1 MKTKTTSK
9 KKKIIL
15 IILIVLFVLN
25 IADCVM
31 SVVIYKENF
40 DKRFTT
46 PEPFPHIEEFA
57 ELGATKYTF
66 PSDKG
71 QMLTGYMYRYPER
84 NEHQPPHGII
94 VMAHGFGGGH
104 KSYMNIADWF
114 AAHDYLVFAYDAT
127 GNDESGGDAVG
138 GLPQGVIDL
147 DHAISFVEEKYPDM
161 PIALFGH
168 SWGGY
173 SVMSVLK
180 YHPEV
185 KAVAECSGF
194 AAASDMF
201 EIEGKNQAGAFIYAM
216 LPYVKLYDRIK
227 FGKYAANGALDGFAQ
242 SDTPAMI
249 IHSADDDVVPIAYG
263 YDKIYKSFGSDP
275 RFEFIRFEDA
285 GHNHV
290 YDSNEKREIL
300 NGKFEE
306 WLKAR
311 GYDYEAPENAERLKE
326 DKAYYMS
333 NVMDKHEWNSTLN
346 DELFEKIDTF
356 YKKNLTN

>member
-1 MKTKTTSK
+1 MKTRSK
-9 KKKIIL
+9 KKL
-15 IILIVLFVLN
+15 IIIIVLIVLLVLN
-25 IADCVM
+25 IADFIF
-31 SVVIYKENF
+31 SVVVYKQNF

-46 PEPFPHIEEFA
+46 PEPHSRIEEFD
-57 ELGATKYTF
+57 ELAATKYTF

-84 NEHQPPHGII
+84 NTQTAPHGI
-94 VMAHGFGGGH
+94 VVLAHGFGGGGH
-104 KSYMNIADWF
+104 ISYLSVIDWF
-114 AAHDYLVFAYDAT
+114 ASRDYLVFAYDAT
-127 GNDESGGDAVG
+127 GNDESEGDGVG

-147 DHAISFVEEKYPDM
+147 DNAINLVEKEYPDM

-194 AAASDMF
+194 ASASDMF
-201 EIEGKNQAGAFIYAM
+201 EIEGKNQAGAAIYAM

-227 FGKYAANGALDGFAQ
+227 FGKYAANGALEAFAA
-242 SDTPAMI
+242 SDTPVMV
-249 IHSADDDVVPIAYG
+249 IHSSDDDVVPIAYG
-263 YDKIYKSFGSDP
+263 YDKVYEKYGSDP
-275 RFEFIRFEDA
+275 RFEFVRFEDT

-290 YDSNEKREIL
+290 FESNEKRDIL
-300 NGKFEE
+300 NGKFED
-306 WLKAR
+306 WLKTL

-326 DKAYYMS
+326 DKDYYM
-333 NVMDKHEWNSTLN
+333 NNIMDKDEWNHTLN
-346 DELFEKIDTF
+346 EELFEQISAF
-356 YKKNLTN
+356 YLKNF